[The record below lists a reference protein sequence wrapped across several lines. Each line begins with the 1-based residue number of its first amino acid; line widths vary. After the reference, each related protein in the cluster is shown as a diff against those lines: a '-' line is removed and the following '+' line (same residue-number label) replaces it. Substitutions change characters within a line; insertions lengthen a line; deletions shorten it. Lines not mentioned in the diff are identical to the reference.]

1 MDQQRL
7 DYYILSISKYIEPY
21 ALNELREHLSSRDDS
36 VLSRLQG
43 IELRDPMI
51 MLVISILGGTLG
63 IDRFM
68 LGQVGLGVLK
78 LLTGGGCGI
87 WTIIDWFLVS
97 QNTKEY
103 NMAKIREALMYA

>member
-1 MDQQRL
+1 MDRQKL
-7 DYYILSISKYIEPY
+7 DYYILSIAKYLDPA
-21 ALNELREHLSSRDDS
+21 ALNELREYLAARDES
-36 VLSRLQG
+36 VLMQLSRV
-43 IELRDPMI
+43 ELRDPTI

-68 LGQVGLGVLK
+68 LGQIGLGVLK

-87 WTIIDWFLVS
+87 WTIVDWFLVS

-103 NMAKIREALMYA
+103 NMSKIREALMYI